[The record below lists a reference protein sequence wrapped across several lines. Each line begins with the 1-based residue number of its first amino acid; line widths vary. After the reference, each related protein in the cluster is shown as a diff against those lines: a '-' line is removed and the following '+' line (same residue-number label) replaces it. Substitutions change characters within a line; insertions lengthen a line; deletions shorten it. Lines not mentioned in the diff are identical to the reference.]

1 MDMLDCSSSVI
12 VFLLR
17 TVEGMTV
24 GPTFVWVIN
33 SCLSVS
39 ELMATVWV
47 VTESGMAAESLGLVE
62 DVLIETRVSTVVPL
76 AEPSHVGK
84 LTPVVVGI

>member
-1 MDMLDCSSSVI
+1 MDMFDCCSPVI

-33 SCLSVS
+33 SGLYVS
-39 ELMATVWV
+39 ELMVTVWV
-47 VTESGMAAESLGLVE
+47 ATESGTAAESLGLVE
-62 DVLIETRVSTVVPL
+62 DVLRGTCVSTVVPL

-84 LTPVVVGI
+84 LTPVVLGT

>member
-1 MDMLDCSSSVI
+1 MDMLDCCSSVI

-24 GPTFVWVIN
+24 GPTFVWVI
-33 SCLSVS
+33 SSGLSVS
-39 ELMATVWV
+39 ELMVTVWV

-62 DVLIETRVSTVVPL
+62 DVLRETRVSTVVPL

-84 LTPVVVGI
+84 LIPVVLGI